1 MPSSTLPDTIH
12 VTVRLFSVLRHYDG
26 RIVDRLEMELARGSR
41 AQDVLKLL
49 QVDDQLEAALALNDA
64 LVAED
69 AILSDGD
76 ILSIIPAVAGG

>member
-1 MPSSTLPDTIH
+1 MRSSTPPDTVH
-12 VTVRLFSVLRHYDG
+12 VTVRLFSVLRHRDG
-26 RIVDRLEMELARGSR
+26 RIVDRLEMDLARGSR
-41 AQDVLKLL
+41 ARDVLHLL
-49 QVDDQLEAALALNDA
+49 RVDEELEAALALNDA